1 MKNLMLFSVLA
12 VMGTMLFSEEAEAHG
27 RRRRCCCRPAH
38 DHCRPAHDHCRP
50 AHDHCRPVYDNC
62 RPTVT
67 YYYDSAPVN
76 TCCQAAWTAPTACCQ
91 PAWTTRTACCAPAPV
106 PVCTAACTP
115 VYISRS
121 TPTCCV
127 PSCAMIEVQANDA
140 STSNRSGRQMIQAVA
155 LR

>member
-38 DHCRPAHDHCRP
+38 DHCRPVHEH
-50 AHDHCRPVYDNC
+50 C

-91 PAWTTRTACCAPAPV
+91 PAWTTRTACCAPVWTARTVCCDPAPV
-106 PVCTAACTP
+106 PICTAACTP
-115 VYISRS
+115 AYISRS

-127 PSCAMIEVQANDA
+127 PTCAVIEVQANYA
-140 STSNRSGRQMIQAVA
+140 TTSKRAGRHMIQAVA
-155 LR
+155 AR